1 MYVMKWGR
9 LDSPTYIDG
18 LYHEKNLQRR
28 TINRMEKEGMPGNDV
43 TNLGQITLKQ
53 NF

>member
-1 MYVMKWGR
+1 MKWGK